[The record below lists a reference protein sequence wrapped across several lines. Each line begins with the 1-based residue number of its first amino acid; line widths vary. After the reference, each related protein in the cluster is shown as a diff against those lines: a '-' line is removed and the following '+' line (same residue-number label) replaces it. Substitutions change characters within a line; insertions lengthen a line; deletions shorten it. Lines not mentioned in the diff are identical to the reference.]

1 MHNAR
6 VSAAPTRRAR
16 DQTAENHVAMML
28 ADRIQEFLQRL
39 TPLTRN
45 SLLTELERL
54 ETCDGEMPG
63 TAEILSKLRSEF
75 RKDGSTQNRLSNP
88 SRYFFAP
95 LEPVLV
101 DGAPEHANSGRIQRG
116 SLAAIWE
123 WVSRDLLR
131 TMARDY
137 VTKIDELIA
146 SNNQKEAIK
155 VAATFQT
162 KVVKSVESVLT
173 SSDGADQIRRKL
185 ATYTA
190 SRTAY
195 DDLAKALSVLR
206 ARDALA
212 KFKDALPVNIH
223 KFDDAQVAKITKL
236 LHAFRK
242 TNAEAIPFALALVAT
257 RLRTPWQLI
266 RLAAKAAASKSAA
279 DIAAT
284 PYAITVSMALDRLE
298 NKKSELRI
306 ALRNERVLV
315 AKEILEEIYDTEYAF
330 QVRIDLLDQ
339 SDWGKRLR
347 DLMTAIAALVEAE
360 VARFPDNVAH
370 VLGSRS
376 LRSHSTLAG
385 RLTYLAFK
393 GRDAVSGGAAFC
405 RKLIGQP

>member
-1 MHNAR
+1 
-6 VSAAPTRRAR
+6 
-16 DQTAENHVAMML
+16 MML

-39 TPLTRN
+39 TPLTRS

-63 TAEILSKLRSEF
+63 TADVLAKLRSEF

-101 DGAPEHANSGRIQRG
+101 DGAPEHANTGRIQRG

-123 WVSRDLLR
+123 WISRDLLR

-137 VTKIDELIA
+137 VTKIEELIA
-146 SNNQKEAIK
+146 TNNQKEAAK

-162 KVVKSVESVLT
+162 KVVKSVESVL
-173 SSDGADQIRRKL
+173 SSADGADQIRRKL

-190 SRTAY
+190 SRAAY
-195 DDLAKALSVLR
+195 DDLTKMLSVLR
-206 ARDALA
+206 GRDALA
-212 KFKDALPVNIH
+212 KFNDTLPLKIQ

-236 LHAFRK
+236 LHALK
-242 TNAEAIPFALALVAT
+242 KANAEVIPFALAMVAT

-266 RLAAKAAASKSAA
+266 RLATKAAPSKSAA

-284 PYAITVSMALDRLE
+284 PYAITISMALDRVE
-298 NKKSELRI
+298 NRRLELRT
-306 ALRNERVLV
+306 ALRTERVLV
-315 AKEILEEIYDTEYAF
+315 AREILEEIYDTEYAF

-347 DLMTAIAALVEAE
+347 DLLTAIATLVEAE
-360 VARFPDNVAH
+360 VARFPDNVGH
-370 VLGSRS
+370 ILGSRS
-376 LRSHSTLAG
+376 LRNHNSLTG

-405 RKLIGQP
+405 RKLIGQT

>member
-1 MHNAR
+1 M
-6 VSAAPTRRAR
+6 SAARTPLAA
-16 DQTAENHVAMML
+16 DQTAENYVAMML

-39 TPLTRN
+39 TPLTRS

-63 TAEILSKLRSEF
+63 TADVLAKLRSEF
-75 RKDGSTQNRLSNP
+75 RKDGSTQNRISNP

-123 WVSRDLLR
+123 WISRDLLR

-137 VTKIDELIA
+137 VTKIEELIA
-146 SNNQKEAIK
+146 TNNQKEAAK

-162 KVVKSVESVLT
+162 KVVKSVESVL
-173 SSDGADQIRRKL
+173 SSADGADQIRRKL

-190 SRTAY
+190 SRAAY
-195 DDLAKALSVLR
+195 DDLTKMLSVLR
-206 ARDALA
+206 VRDALA
-212 KFKDALPVNIH
+212 KFNDALPLKIQ

-236 LHAFRK
+236 LHALK
-242 TNAEAIPFALALVAT
+242 KANAEAIPFALALVAT

-266 RLAAKAAASKSAA
+266 RLATKAAPSKSAA

-284 PYAITVSMALDRLE
+284 PYAITISMVLDRVE
-298 NKKSELRI
+298 NRRLELRA

-315 AKEILEEIYDTEYAF
+315 AREILEEIYDTEYAF

-360 VARFPDNVAH
+360 VARFPDNVGH
-370 VLGSRS
+370 ILGSRS
-376 LRSHSTLAG
+376 LRSHNSLTG

-405 RKLIGQP
+405 RKLIGQT

>member
-1 MHNAR
+1 M
-6 VSAAPTRRAR
+6 SADRTPLAA
-16 DQTAENHVAMML
+16 DQTAENYVAMML

-39 TPLTRN
+39 TPLTRS

-63 TAEILSKLRSEF
+63 TADVLAKLRSEF

-101 DGAPEHANSGRIQRG
+101 DGAPEHANTGRIQRG

-123 WVSRDLLR
+123 WISRDLLR

-137 VTKIDELIA
+137 VTKIEELIA
-146 SNNQKEAIK
+146 TNNQKEAAK
-155 VAATFQT
+155 VAATFQI
-162 KVVKSVESVLT
+162 KVVKSVESVLG
-173 SSDGADQIRRKL
+173 SADGADQIRRKL

-190 SRTAY
+190 SRAAY
-195 DDLAKALSVLR
+195 DDLTKMLSVLR
-206 ARDALA
+206 VRDALA
-212 KFKDALPVNIH
+212 KFNDALPLKIQ

-236 LHAFRK
+236 LHALK
-242 TNAEAIPFALALVAT
+242 KSHAEAIPFALALVAT

-266 RLAAKAAASKSAA
+266 RLATKAASGKNAA

-284 PYAITVSMALDRLE
+284 PYAITISMVLDRIE
-298 NKKSELRI
+298 NRRLELRT

-315 AKEILEEIYDTEYAF
+315 AREILEEIYDTEYAF

-347 DLMTAIAALVEAE
+347 DLMTAIATLVEAE
-360 VARFPDNVAH
+360 VARFPDNVGH
-370 VLGSRS
+370 ILGSRS
-376 LRSHSTLAG
+376 LRSHNSLTG

-405 RKLIGQP
+405 KKLIGQS